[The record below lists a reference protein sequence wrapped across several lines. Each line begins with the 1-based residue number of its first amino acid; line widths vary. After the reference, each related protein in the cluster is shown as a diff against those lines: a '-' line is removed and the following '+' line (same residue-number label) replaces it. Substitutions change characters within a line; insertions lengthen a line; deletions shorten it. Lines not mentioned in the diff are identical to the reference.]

1 MTSFIDPM
9 HAFLPPGDEPD
20 ACDFGQ
26 DLGGDMG
33 LFGGVDDPLDF
44 SRHGMQQALMRRF
57 RSPEN
62 EMLPSVP
69 EFDLK
74 SDPLQTN
81 KTESLLGT
89 PLLAEP
95 IGALESSSSASSL
108 TSAGTAAPPTGQR
121 DLRFDE
127 QDSMP
132 HASPHTPMLINSS
145 PDLGPSSFTDTKASN
160 DEVRVATPPMASPE
174 SFMSPLARDSLGLHS
189 GSLSVGMMPIHER
202 AFATHRMSMPA
213 LSLNMSQLAT
223 PTQPT
228 RNESLDLTTPELSL
242 SRMRLNTLSSPQ
254 ATETSAAPSWPEKTP
269 FMPQSFMEPL
279 RSPHVLRSSVSTVG
293 FGNTQD
299 APLFGG
305 MQSPSYPLFIDP
317 LSTNALALGGAAQ
330 SQSQAP
336 QTPRG
341 SASPMRR
348 GRPQSGRVPRKV
360 QSTPHF
366 GIEHKFDS
374 SPMKTRGQ
382 KGLRKIASNRRMA
395 ATYVNHSMTPEAPKR
410 QGRLQAR
417 GSMAALRQ
425 ANNLQASMRQSQGQ
439 SQRRPLTLSFVNYG
453 IEDAE
458 ELCAAVAPSGSYKVP
473 LRGHDER
480 ESSDPDDAGQRSDT
494 KSHSHSQSHS
504 NTQFT
509 PQALSCSA
517 SPERGGK
524 NVSPIKTPHSLPV
537 SPVMCSRNF

>member
-1 MTSFIDPM
+1 MTSFVDPM
-9 HAFLPPGDEPD
+9 HAFFPPGDETD
-20 ACDFGQ
+20 ACDFGL
-26 DLGGDMG
+26 DPSGDMG

-44 SRHGMQQALMRRF
+44 SRQGMQQALMRRF
-57 RSPEN
+57 MSPEN
-62 EMLPSVP
+62 EMLPSAP
-69 EFDLK
+69 EFDIK
-74 SDPLQTN
+74 SDPLQMN

-95 IGALESSSSASSL
+95 FSALESSSSASSL

-127 QDSMP
+127 HDSMP
-132 HASPHTPMLINSS
+132 HASPHTPMLVNSS
-145 PDLGPSSFTDTKASN
+145 PDLAPSSFTDNKAHN
-160 DEVRVATPPMASPE
+160 EEPRVTTSPIASPE
-174 SFMSPLARDSLGLHS
+174 SLMSPLARDSLGLHS
-189 GSLSVGMMPIHER
+189 ASLGMIPIHER

-223 PTQPT
+223 PTQQT
-228 RNESLDLTTPELSL
+228 RNDSLDLTNSELSL

-254 ATETSAAPSWPEKTP
+254 ATEATAAPTWPENTP
-269 FMPQSFMEPL
+269 LVPQSFMEPL
-279 RSPHVLRSSVSTVG
+279 SSPHVLRSSVSTVG
-293 FGNTQD
+293 LGNTPD
-299 APLFGG
+299 TPLFGG

-317 LSTNALALGGAAQ
+317 ISTNALAFNKATQ

-341 SASPMRR
+341 PASPMRR
-348 GRPQSGRVPRKV
+348 GRPQTGRVPRKV

-439 SQRRPLTLSFVNYG
+439 TQRRPLTLSFVNYG

-494 KSHSHSQSHS
+494 KSQSHSQSHS

-509 PQALSCSA
+509 PQVHSCSA
-517 SPERGGK
+517 SPERNGT
-524 NVSPIKTPHSLPV
+524 NVSPIKAPHSLPV
-537 SPVMCSRNF
+537 SPVRCSRNF